1 MMEFIK
7 SSFNPEVYKL
17 MKYEFFNYNGDIPT
31 YFILFI
37 ISLLFILFYNR
48 KEKEPARFQILL
60 TSIIL
65 LIIVW
70 FPPFFNFVEKFIG
83 EGNGRDSWRLYW
95 MLPIGPAISYMI
107 VSFIKIIN
115 KEENKLINIAFIGIF
130 AFVIIV
136 TGQFV
141 YTKDNFQKVSNDS
154 KCPDEILDII
164 TLLSNQ
170 EDNYKKVMTT
180 IDVSPWPR
188 QLDSNILLY
197 YNHLPGGGFGETVRR
212 YDNGN
217 INLVIEKLIKKDCNY
232 FITHDFGAPFFEI
245 YPEYFKYVGEST
257 NGNYKLF
264 KLINKKENT

>member
-1 MMEFIK
+1 MIEFIK
-7 SSFNPEVYKL
+7 SSFTIETIDL
-17 MKYEFFNYNGDIPT
+17 MKYEFFNYNGNIPT

-37 ISLLFILFYNR
+37 ISLIFILFYNR

-60 TSIIL
+60 TSFIL
-65 LIIVW
+65 LILVF
-70 FPPFFNFVEKFIG
+70 FPPFFNFVGKFIG
-83 EGNGRDSWRLYW
+83 EENGSTSWRLYW
-95 MLPIGPAISYMI
+95 MLPIGPSIAYMI

-141 YTKDNFQKVSNDS
+141 YVKENFQQVYNFS

-164 TLLSNQ
+164 QLLSLQN
-170 EDNYKKVMTT
+170 DDYKKVMTT

-188 QLDSNILLY
+188 QFDSNIILY
-197 YNHLPGGGFGETVRR
+197 YSHLPFGNFSELSKQ
-212 YDNGN
+212 YDSG
-217 INLVIEKLIKKDCNY
+217 IIAPIIEKLSKDGCNY
-232 FITHDFGAPFFEI
+232 YITHDFTAPFFEI
-245 YPEYFKYVGEST
+245 YPELFEYIGQST

-264 KLINKKENT
+264 KLIEKN

>member
-7 SSFNPEVYKL
+7 SSFTKETFEL
-17 MKYEFFNYNGDIPT
+17 MKYEFFNYNGNIPT
-31 YFILFI
+31 YFIIFI
-37 ISLLFILFYNR
+37 ISLIFILFYNR

-60 TSIIL
+60 TSFIL
-65 LIIVW
+65 LLLIF

-83 EGNGRDSWRLYW
+83 EGNGKDSWRLYW

-170 EDNYKKVMTT
+170 EDNYKKVMTP

-188 QLDSNILLY
+188 QLDSNIFVY
-197 YNHLPGGGFGETVRR
+197 YEHSPNGYYSATSKQ
-212 YDNGN
+212 YDNGIIS
-217 INLVIEKLIKKDCNY
+217 INIEKLVKANCNY
-232 FITHDFGAPFFEI
+232 FITPNYASSYFEI
-245 YPEYFKYVGEST
+245 YPEYFELIGQST
-257 NGNYKLF
+257 NGTYKLF
-264 KLINKKENT
+264 KIYKKDVK

>member
-7 SSFNPEVYKL
+7 SSFTKETFEL
-17 MKYEFFNYNGDIPT
+17 MKYEFFNYNGNIPT
-31 YFILFI
+31 YFIIFI
-37 ISLLFILFYNR
+37 ISLIFILFYNR
-48 KEKEPARFQILL
+48 KEKKTARFQILL
-60 TSIIL
+60 TSFIL
-65 LIIVW
+65 LLLIF
-70 FPPFFNFVEKFIG
+70 FPPFFCFVEKFIG

-170 EDNYKKVMTT
+170 EDDYKKVMTT

-188 QLDSNILLY
+188 QIDSNIILFFEHSPSGNFNILAKQ
-197 YNHLPGGGFGETVRR
+197 
-212 YDNGN
+212 YDSGIID
-217 INLVIEKLIKKDCNY
+217 INIEKLIKSNCNY
-232 FITHDFGAPFFEI
+232 FITYDFTSSYFEI
-245 YPEYFKYVGEST
+245 YSDYFKYIGQSR

-264 KLINKKENT
+264 KLKEDV